1 MKPFIYSYVNILV
14 LLRKSDFKNCLILM
28 PKKPIISI
36 ITVVYNCVDLLSNTI
51 KSVADQTYPNVEY
64 IIVDGGSSDG
74 TVEVI
79 EKYANHISQWIREP
93 DKGLYDAMNK
103 GLKMATGDF
112 VWFMNAGD
120 HIYASDTLEKMIN
133 KWQPDTDILYGEV
146 MLVDETRKE
155 LGTRTATTKQK
166 LTNPL
171 HWKDLAKG
179 MVVCHQGF
187 LPRRTLAPFY
197 IENNLT
203 ADIDWVIK
211 CLKASK
217 QTTATELTVAS
228 YLVGGL
234 SKQQHQR
241 SLKDRYWVLK
251 EHFGFWPN
259 LWNHLQILLRRV
271 F

>member
-1 MKPFIYSYVNILV
+1 MS
-14 LLRKSDFKNCLILM
+14 
-28 PKKPIISI
+28 KKPIISI
-36 ITVVYNCVDLLSNTI
+36 ITIIYNGVDLLPGTI
-51 KSVADQTYPNVEY
+51 ESVVGQTYRAIEY
-64 IIVDGGSSDG
+64 IVVDGGSTDG
-74 TVEVI
+74 TVAVI
-79 EKYANHISQWIREP
+79 EKYADQISQWISEP

-120 HIYASDTLEKMIN
+120 HIYASDTVEKMM
-133 KWQPDTDILYGEV
+133 KEWTPDTDILYGEV
-146 MLVDETRKE
+146 MLVDDARKE
-155 LGTRTATTKQK
+155 LGTRSATTKQK
-166 LTNPL
+166 LTTPL
-171 HWKDLAKG
+171 HWQDLAKG

-187 LPRRTLAPFY
+187 LPRREIAPLY

-217 QTTATELTVAS
+217 RTTATEIIVAS

-234 SKQQHQR
+234 SKQQHQQ
-241 SLKDRYWVLK
+241 SLKDRYFVLK
-251 EHFGFWPN
+251 EHFGFWRN
-259 LWNHLQILLRRV
+259 LWNHLGILLRRL

>member
-1 MKPFIYSYVNILV
+1 MSNL
-14 LLRKSDFKNCLILM
+14 
-28 PKKPIISI
+28 PIISI
-36 ITVVYNCVDLLSNTI
+36 ITVVYNSEDLLPATI
-51 KSVADQTYPNVEY
+51 ESVIGQTYPGIEY
-64 IIVDGGSSDG
+64 IIVDGGSKDG
-74 TVEVI
+74 TI
-79 EKYANHISQWIREP
+79 DIIKKYKDQIHQWISEP

-120 HIYASDTLEKMIN
+120 HLYAQDTVEKMIE

-146 MLVDETRKE
+146 MLVDDARKE
-155 LGTRTATTKQK
+155 LGTRSATTKQK

-171 HWKDLAKG
+171 HWQDLAKG

-187 LPRRTLAPFY
+187 LPKRTIAPLY

-217 QTTATELTVAS
+217 KTTATELVLAT

-234 SKQQHQR
+234 SKQQHQQ
-241 SLKDRYWVLK
+241 SLKDRYSVLK

-259 LWNHLQILLRRV
+259 LWNHVGIVLRKI